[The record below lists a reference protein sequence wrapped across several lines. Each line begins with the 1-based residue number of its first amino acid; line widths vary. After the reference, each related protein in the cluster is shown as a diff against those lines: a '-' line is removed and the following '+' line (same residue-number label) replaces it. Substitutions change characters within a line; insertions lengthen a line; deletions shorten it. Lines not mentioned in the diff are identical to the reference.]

1 MSSAVAG
8 FKALAMTWVGL
19 TPAGKGHRCR
29 RRSQGDDR
37 GLINSRSWRA
47 HGIRLGPSFSELCY
61 CPALHRSIV
70 HVCGGTCRQRDY
82 HSLYAPDMRG
92 GFGEKRGTKRRDDVG
107 FRMASRPRFLPEP
120 PPIFSPPPDWSRM
133 GGRAEGLGDAVF
145 CAGAALAA
153 LHPIARDEHPLTRL
167 WRERLALA
175 SATAI
180 ARLQGR
186 VEDEA
191 ALRDHLY
198 LTRPGDDPGPAGK
211 LLEAWRALAEG
222 SLLRASSLSADWP
235 IVLGELLSIAIDSAS
250 QEAVETA
257 LAAGAKRDPIE
268 AAASTA
274 ATGLSLRRDNRPLA
288 LWLADAALARRL
300 NWQRPVPLLAAHL
313 KREDFRLAGPD
324 SDPTAWRAACARG
337 YCRAATA
344 AFDLYA
350 DLARRAERLLAVAPK
365 LRGKDADTTVLQLL
379 SQDAM
384 TAQPGRTTSDRSSRR
399 LFEHLVQC
407 HAVRELTG
415 RPTFRLY
422 GL

>member
-1 MSSAVAG
+1 
-8 FKALAMTWVGL
+8 
-19 TPAGKGHRCR
+19 
-29 RRSQGDDR
+29 
-37 GLINSRSWRA
+37 
-47 HGIRLGPSFSELCY
+47 
-61 CPALHRSIV
+61 
-70 HVCGGTCRQRDY
+70 
-82 HSLYAPDMRG
+82 
-92 GFGEKRGTKRRDDVG
+92 
-107 FRMASRPRFLPEP
+107 
-120 PPIFSPPPDWSRM
+120 M
-133 GGRAEGLGDAVF
+133 GRRAEGIEDAGF

-175 SATAI
+175 SAAAI

-211 LLEAWRALAEG
+211 LLEAWRVLAEG
-222 SLLRASSLSADWP
+222 SLLRPSLLSADWP
-235 IVLGELLSIAIDSAS
+235 VVLGELLSVAFDSAA
-250 QEAVETA
+250 QEAIETA
-257 LAAGAKRDPIE
+257 FAAGMNRRDPIK

-274 ATGLSLRRDNRPLA
+274 AVAVGLRRDNRPLA
-288 LWLADAALARRL
+288 LWLADAALASCL
-300 NWQRPVPLLAAHL
+300 NWRRPVPLLAAHL
-313 KREDFRLAGPD
+313 KREDFRLAGLD
-324 SDPTAWRAACARG
+324 SDPTAWRAACARA

-384 TAQPGRTTSDRSSRR
+384 SAQPGRTTSDRSSRR
-399 LFEHLVQC
+399 LFEHLVEGGT
-407 HAVRELTG
+407 VRELTG